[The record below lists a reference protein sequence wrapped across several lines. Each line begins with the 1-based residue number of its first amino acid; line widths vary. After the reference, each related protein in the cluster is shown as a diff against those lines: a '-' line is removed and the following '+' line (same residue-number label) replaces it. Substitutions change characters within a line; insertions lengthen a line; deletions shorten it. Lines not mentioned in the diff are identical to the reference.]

1 MAEEQR
7 RAKLKDQ
14 AKAAERF
21 LVLRNFEEADRIS
34 RYVLQQAQYVP
45 DSSPEQQRA
54 AFVFLQALF
63 ELNRYI
69 TGFQCLIG
77 SDDGVGL
84 PNVRVSHLLPRFGE
98 SFAALEQHCGGLA
111 GVDFDV
117 MMLW

>member
-7 RAKLKDQ
+7 RTKLEDQ

-45 DSSPEQQRA
+45 DSSTEQQRA

-63 ELNRYI
+63 ELERC
-69 TGFQCLIG
+69 TCVTWTCCLA
-77 SDDGVGL
+77 VFCML
-84 PNVRVSHLLPRFGE
+84 PD
-98 SFAALEQHCGGLA
+98 C
-111 GVDFDV
+111 
-117 MMLW
+117 